1 MIRRDG
7 YRREEGRR
15 VKRMDRKS
23 RVEERYIK
31 NTRKDKEW
39 SRLSSSQL
47 CRGKRERRIVK
58 SKQGPRV
65 ESKQEARKK
74 KVFEFF
80 LSPGPYSC
88 SSHRRTPARQGI
100 VV

>member
-7 YRREEGRR
+7 YRREEGIR

-58 SKQGPRV
+58 SKQG
-65 ESKQEARKK
+65 
-74 KVFEFF
+74 
-80 LSPGPYSC
+80 
-88 SSHRRTPARQGI
+88 SS
-100 VV
+100 

>member
-47 CRGKRERRIVK
+47 CRGKERE
-58 SKQGPRV
+58 
-65 ESKQEARKK
+65 E
-74 KVFEFF
+74 
-80 LSPGPYSC
+80 
-88 SSHRRTPARQGI
+88 
-100 VV
+100 